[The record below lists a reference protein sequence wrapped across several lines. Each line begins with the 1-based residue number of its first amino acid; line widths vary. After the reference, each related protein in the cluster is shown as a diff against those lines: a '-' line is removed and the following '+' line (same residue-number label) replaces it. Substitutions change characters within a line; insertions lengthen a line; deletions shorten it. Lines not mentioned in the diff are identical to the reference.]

1 MYKVL
6 VSHTFQKQF
15 QKLDSAIKKRVK
27 KGLAQLEE
35 DPKTSRAKADIK
47 VLEGTEP
54 TKRRLRVGDYR
65 VIYMIEKKIV
75 KVIEIFHRGRGY

>member
-1 MYKVL
+1 MYRVL
-6 VSHTFQKQF
+6 VSRTFQKQF
-15 QKLDSAIKKRVK
+15 QKLDNAMKKRVR
-27 KGLAQLEE
+27 KGLTQLEE

-54 TKRRLRVGDYR
+54 AKRRLRVGDYR
-65 VIYMIEKKIV
+65 VIYVVEKKTV